1 MSTRGKIAALK
12 GHFPSW
18 MPWMYEYGARICG
31 RYKLV
36 YQFKDHVIRTSPETL
51 DEFCEEAAD
60 TLHASR
66 RAHRRKRFAGKCKKQ
81 MRRFGMVVFK
91 ADDEEQIT
99 RVQESFRHEIEVRI
113 EFLRW

>member
-1 MSTRGKIAALK
+1 
-12 GHFPSW
+12 
-18 MPWMYEYGARICG
+18 MYEYGARICG